1 VEYKV
6 DRVVDCVGMYCP
18 IPLFNTM
25 EALEDMKPGEVLRLV
40 TGDRGALTDIPRWV
54 KSSGHRLLKV
64 YEEDGCFNFL
74 IMKME
79 VK

>member
-1 VEYKV
+1 
-6 DRVVDCVGMYCP
+6 
-18 IPLFNTM
+18 M